1 MHMSNKTFIRTALI
15 SIAVAATAA
24 SLFTVSG
31 AMDASKASRE
41 TSSGKLAVVC
51 GIAYDKKVFLELND
65 VFSKQATALNRL
77 GLGST
82 KADVCAEVTNVAN
95 AKKENKINGIDYGN
109 IAYNARAV
117 LGAAVLYRS
126 SLSGATLDKAALKDI
141 GGAFDVTGKAL
152 AAWVP
157 GKATPATI
165 KEKGLSFI
173 VENLALSSKS
183 DMDLTDSKNEPFIDY
198 VKSLNISSF

>member
-1 MHMSNKTFIRTALI
+1 MRTALI

-31 AMDASKASRE
+31 AMDAAKASRD
-41 TSSGKLAVVC
+41 TPSGKMAVAC
-51 GIAYDKKVFLELND
+51 GIAYNKSVFLELHH
-65 VFSKQATALNRL
+65 VFSKQATALNHL
-77 GLGST
+77 GMGSA
-82 KADVCAEVTNVAN
+82 KADVCSEVANVAK
-95 AKKENKINGIDYGN
+95 AKKEDKIDGIEYGN

-117 LGAAVLYRS
+117 LGAAILYRS
-126 SLSGATLDKAALKDI
+126 SLSGATLDKAVLKDI
-141 GGAFDVTGKAL
+141 GGAFDVTGRAM

-183 DMDLTDSKNEPFIDY
+183 DMDLTDFKDKPFIDY
-198 VKSLNISSF
+198 VKSLDIPSF